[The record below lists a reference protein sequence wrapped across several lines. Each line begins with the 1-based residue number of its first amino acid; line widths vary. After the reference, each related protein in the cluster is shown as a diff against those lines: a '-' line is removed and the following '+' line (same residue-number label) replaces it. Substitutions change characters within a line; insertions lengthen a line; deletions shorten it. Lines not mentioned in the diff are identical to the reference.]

1 MSKSTKS
8 TNQITKIAGR
18 SRKYSQNVATV
29 NSKIANN
36 QTVDVTTAIEILNSL
51 EAPKFKNGATLE
63 LHVKLNIDPTKSD
76 QLVRGSVVLPHG
88 TGKVVRIAAFVSPEN
103 ETEAKNAGAEFV
115 GGDDLVEEIKKKG
128 KVEFDIAVAE
138 PAMMKKLAPIAR
150 VLGVAGVMPNPKT
163 QTVGDNVV
171 EMISTIMKGKVD
183 FKNDKTGNVHI
194 SCGKLYSTF
203 EVKALVENVEAAL
216 DSLQKTKPE
225 VIKKKFILKAFLASS
240 QSPSIRII

>member
-1 MSKSTKS
+1 MSKSKNN
-8 TNQITKIAGR
+8 NQVTKIAGR

-29 NSKIANN
+29 NSKVPANEA
-36 QTVDVTTAIEILNSL
+36 VDVSTAIEILNSL

-88 TGKVVRIAAFVSPEN
+88 TGKVIRIAAFVSPEN
-103 ETEAKNAGAEFV
+103 EADAKNAGAELV
-115 GGDDLVEEIKKKG
+115 GGDELVEDIKKKG
-128 KVEFDIAVAE
+128 KVEFDVAIAE

-194 SCGKLYSTF
+194 SCGKLYTTF
-203 EVKALVENVEAAL
+203 DPKSLVENVEASL
-216 DSLQKTKPE
+216 DALQKTKPE
-225 VIKKKFILKAFLASS
+225 AIKKKFILKAYLATS
-240 QSPSIRII
+240 QSPSIRVI